1 MPKAYS
7 YLRFST
13 PEQQRGD
20 SFRRQ
25 ANMATEYAQ
34 RHGLELDDKS
44 YADLGVSAWRGKNS
58 ADGALGQ
65 FMAAVKSRLIPP
77 DSHLLVESLDRVSRQ
92 DVGDALDLL
101 QSIVKLGV
109 VVVTLNDG
117 QVYTR
122 ERLRTEPMS
131 IMMAVFGFARANEE
145 SAMKSRRVR
154 AAWQHK
160 RDNAS
165 ARPLTAVAPGWLRLN
180 GDKFEVIPERAA
192 LVRRMFAMSSSGLGK
207 SGIARQLNTEGIP
220 PWRGKNGWHPAV
232 VFQILRNPAVI
243 GRYQPHTKQHDD
255 NHKLVRKPAGPPIE
269 GYFPAILDSPGDFY
283 RTSRGV
289 SGKGTAAPVNA
300 LAGGLARC
308 AACGGAM
315 HYVGG
320 GVAHPKPY
328 AYLAC
333 DGQRRRGTCNA
344 KGVRYDVVVEA
355 LLLALEDGEINLRGI
370 LSGGASERQ
379 QELQRDL
386 EAMDGRIA
394 EAEAAIA
401 RLLDVLTRMPASRA
415 TEARLAETEATLDG
429 LRARKVELERDV
441 RLAASEAS
449 GDDAAGDV
457 FDVLADA
464 RAGGGDTVMRLNA
477 ALARLVVG
485 VAIGHG
491 EQAKGGLEAGVRWAD
506 RYTGGLALPG
516 TMAGE
521 YARIMDRATVSI
533 WVHFR
538 ATGRHLVIY
547 ADRKTPGIFVAGALR
562 EADGRV
568 DEFTLKVWTSPN
580 ATARLTVEM
589 QRA

>member
-25 ANMATEYAQ
+25 ATMATDYAL

-44 YADLGVSAWRGKNS
+44 YSDLGISAFHGKNAA

-65 FMAAVKSRLIPP
+65 FVAAVKSHLIPA

-109 VVVTLNDG
+109 TVVTLNDG
-117 QVYTR
+117 QAYTR

-131 IMMAVFGFARANEE
+131 IVLAVFGFARANEE

-165 ARPLTAVAPGWLRLN
+165 ARPLTAVAPGWLRLID
-180 GDKFEVIPERAA
+180 GKFEVIPERAD
-192 LVRRMFAMSSSGLGK
+192 LVRRIFSMSASGRGK
-207 SGIARQLNTEGIP
+207 TAIARTLNAEGVP
-220 PWRGKNGWHPAV
+220 TWKKGNGWHAAV
-232 VFQILRNPAVI
+232 VHQILSNPAVI
-243 GRYQPHTKQHDD
+243 GRYQPHTKRHEDGSRVA
-255 NHKLVRKPAGPPIE
+255 VRKPAGPPIE

-283 RTSRGV
+283 RTGRGV
-289 SGKGTAAPVNA
+289 SGKGASAPVNA
-300 LAGGLARC
+300 LAGLARC
-308 AACGGAM
+308 ASCGGAM

-320 GVAHPKPY
+320 GISTPKPY

-333 DGQRRRGTCNA
+333 DGQRRRGTCAA
-344 KGVRYDVVVEA
+344 KAVRYDVVIEA
-355 LLLALEDGEINLRGI
+355 LLLAMEDGEINLRGI
-370 LSGGASERQ
+370 LAGGASERQ

-386 EAMDGRIA
+386 EATDGRIA
-394 EAEAAIA
+394 EAEAGVA
-401 RLLDVLTRMPASRA
+401 RLLDVLERLPASA
-415 TEARLAETEATLDG
+415 AIEARLAETEATLG
-429 LRARKVELERDV
+429 ELRQRKVELEREV

-449 GDDAAGDV
+449 GDDAAGNV

-464 RAGGGDTVMRLNA
+464 RAGGGDTVTKLNA
-477 ALARLVVG
+477 ALSRLVQWVS
-485 VAIGHG
+485 IGHG
-491 EQAKGGLEAGVRWAD
+491 DHRVLEPLAAIDRWGQSIGAWTDDRQAYLD
-506 RYTGGLALPG
+506 IT
-516 TMAGE
+516 
-521 YARIMDRATVSI
+521 ARPMVSI
-533 WVHFR
+533 VVIFR
-538 ATGRHLVIY
+538 ARDRHLIIA
-547 ADRKTPGIFVAGALR
+547 ADRKTAGTFVAGIMR
-562 EADGRV
+562 ERDG
-568 DEFTLKVWTSPN
+568 KVEGGGMKVFP
-580 ATARLTVEM
+580 
-589 QRA
+589 